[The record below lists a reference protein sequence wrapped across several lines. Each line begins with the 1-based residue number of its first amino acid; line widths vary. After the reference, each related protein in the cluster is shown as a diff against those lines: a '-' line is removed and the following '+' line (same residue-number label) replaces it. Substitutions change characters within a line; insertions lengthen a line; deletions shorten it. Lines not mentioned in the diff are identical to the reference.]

1 MRTHTT
7 ALVVTALATGAV
19 LATTGTANAAATT
32 MAADSTYIV
41 GVDIEPGLY
50 ASAGPVDGDVNCW
63 GTRLS
68 GFSGEADDVIAY
80 AYGKGR
86 VVVDIKA
93 TDAAF
98 ESWNCLPWIRIG
110 DSRGAATVP
119 AAPAPTVPA
128 PAASAP
134 VAPDLTAPLIGAGVV
149 GSAIVGSTVLPAI
162 LPLLV
167 AGSAA

>member
-1 MRTHTT
+1 MRNHTT

-19 LATTGTANAAATT
+19 LASTGTANAAATT

-86 VVVDIKA
+86 VVVDVKA

-110 DSRGAATVP
+110 ESPSAAPRP
-119 AAPAPTVPA
+119 AAPAPT
-128 PAASAP
+128 
-134 VAPDLTAPLIGAGVV
+134 APDLTAPLIGAGVV
-149 GSAIVGSTVLPAI
+149 GSAVVGSTVLPAI
-162 LPLLV
+162 LPLLA

>member
-7 ALVVTALATGAV
+7 TLVVSALATGAV

-68 GFSGEADDVIAY
+68 GFSGEADDAIAY

-86 VVVDIKA
+86 VVVDVKP

-98 ESWNCLPWIRIG
+98 ESWNCQPWIRIG

-119 AAPAPTVPA
+119 AATLPVEPAA
-128 PAASAP
+128 PAA

-149 GSAIVGSTVLPAI
+149 GSAVVGSTVLPAI

>member
-7 ALVVTALATGAV
+7 ALVVSALATGAV

-32 MAADSTYIV
+32 MAADSTYLV
-41 GVDIEPGLY
+41 GVDVEPGLY

-68 GFSGEADDVIAY
+68 GLSGEADDVIAY

-98 ESWNCLPWIRIG
+98 ESWNCQPWIRIG

-128 PAASAP
+128 PT
-134 VAPDLTAPLIGAGVV
+134 APDLTAPLIGAGVV
-149 GSAIVGSTVLPAI
+149 GSAVVGSTVLPAI

>member
-41 GVDIEPGLY
+41 GVDIEPGQY

-110 DSRGAATVP
+110 DSRSAATVP
-119 AAPAPTVPA
+119 AAPAPAVP
-128 PAASAP
+128 AP
-134 VAPDLTAPLIGAGVV
+134 VAPDLTAPLIGAGIV
-149 GSAIVGSTVLPAI
+149 GSAVVGSTVLPAI